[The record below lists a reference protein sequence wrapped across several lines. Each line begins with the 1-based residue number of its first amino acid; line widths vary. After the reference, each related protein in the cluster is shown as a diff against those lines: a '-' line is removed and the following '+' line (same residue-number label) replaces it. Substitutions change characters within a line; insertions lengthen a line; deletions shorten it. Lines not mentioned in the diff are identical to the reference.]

1 MSENMQKQLELD
13 KNMMVQIRND
23 GITANQDA
31 MTTQEARLLRLV
43 IMQINKTDKELSD
56 YEINIQELAEFL
68 GINTTQTL
76 YDDIYDICDRLTKK
90 RIAVRTE
97 STKNPWS
104 FHPWMAEASYDGS
117 VVKLALNQK
126 IKDYVLNFHDLFT
139 QYEMFNILEL
149 RSYYSIRIY
158 EILKMKYTSCYKNK
172 NKFDFSLEE
181 LRGMTGTEEKFK
193 QIGIWKMRVI
203 DIAERE
209 INEKTDLLI
218 QVKPIKR
225 SRKYIGFRFIVN
237 EKSKMKSIESVEM
250 AVEKDK
256 EQQIPGQIDYADTIK
271 VLDLLA
277 ARNIPCTM
285 DQAQQL
291 LVAYDG
297 QINGCFIDNLDY
309 VAKNNRIKNRVA
321 YLIKIS
327 NDHVAHEPDRPDQG
341 SQQRKKSKTKVETI
355 EPMSESR
362 EQAYRDLEVDFAED
376 LWPDLPVGEES
387 SKETGSNLLEDY
399 RNLTKKINEILKNP
413 EISSRIGISSID
425 ENMNKIDDMA
435 NELDK
440 LANAIINLKKEINE
454 NV

>member
-1 MSENMQKQLELD
+1 MSDNMQKQFELD

-76 YDDIYDICDRLTKK
+76 YDDIYNICDRLTKK
-90 RIAVRTE
+90 RIAVKTE

-126 IKDYVLNFHDLFT
+126 IKDYVLNFRDLFT
-139 QYEMFNILEL
+139 QYEMYNILEL

-181 LRGMTGTEEKFK
+181 LRGMTGTEDVLP
-193 QIGIWKMRVI
+193 QIGSFKRAVI
-203 DIAERE
+203 DMAERE

-218 QVKPIKR
+218 KVEPIKR

-237 EKSKMKSIESVEM
+237 EKSKIKSIESVEITL
-250 AVEKDK
+250 EKDK
-256 EQQIPGQIDYADTIK
+256 EQQIPGQIDYAEALRI
-271 VLDLLA
+271 LDLLA
-277 ARNIPCTM
+277 DRNIPCTM
-285 DQAQQL
+285 EQAQQL
-291 LVAYDG
+291 LAAYDG
-297 QINGCFIDNLDY
+297 QIDGCLIDNLDY
-309 VAKNNRIKNRVA
+309 VAKNNKIKNRVA

-327 NDHVAHEPDRPDQG
+327 NDHVAHEPDRPDQE
-341 SQQRKKSKTKVETI
+341 SHQRKKAKNKIETI

-362 EQAYRDLEVDFAED
+362 KQAYVDMEVEFAED
-376 LWPDLPVGEES
+376 LWPDLPVNEES
-387 SKETGSNLLEDY
+387 NAEIDPELLKEYQTAVNQ
-399 RNLTKKINEILKNP
+399 INEILNNP
-413 EISSRIGISSID
+413 AISSLAGLSSFDDD
-425 ENMNKIDDMA
+425 ETKMEETIKKLEDIVKK
-435 NELDK
+435 LSDK
-440 LANAIINLKKEINE
+440 GKKN
-454 NV
+454 N